1 MQGQSRS
8 RRRKTI
14 SAAFL
19 ASRVVIRIACYALL
33 VILAIY
39 FGKQAYS
46 FGYSV
51 FHSSPVAKPPGR
63 DIAVTIEEN
72 MDGKA
77 IAELLKS
84 KDLIRDE
91 NVFRVQEKI
100 YGYDIYPGTYMLN
113 TSQDVTEMLMIMSA
127 EPETKAEKE
136 TKEEKV
142 IPEGETKKKK
152 TKN

>member
-1 MQGQSRS
+1 MPGQSKS
-8 RRRKTI
+8 RRRKTL
-14 SAAFL
+14 SAVFL
-19 ASRVVIRIACYALL
+19 ASRVVIRVACYALL
-33 VILAIY
+33 VILAIH
-39 FGKQAYS
+39 FGTRAYN

-51 FHSSPVAKPPGR
+51 FHSKPMAKPPGR
-63 DIAVTIEEN
+63 DIAVTVEEN
-72 MDGKA
+72 MDEKA

-84 KDLIRDE
+84 KNLIRDE

-100 YGYDIYPGTYMLN
+100 YGYDIYPGTYVLN

-127 EPETKAEKE
+127 EPETATAAE

-152 TKN
+152 SKN